1 MKFNID
7 NNHLII
13 GIFFLSLIYIF
24 DCQKNQDIRDNV
36 RKNKKIKKLKN
47 FNELNKNA
55 INAIYEYI

>member
-36 RKNKKIKKLKN
+36 RKNKKIKK
-47 FNELNKNA
+47 F
-55 INAIYEYI
+55 